1 MRAVRAAIAG
11 EQQVRFEAFTL
22 PGKPKG
28 AGVLVQMERTIIS
41 AGTELANY
49 TGLEPDTRVK
59 GAWCAYPW
67 NPGYGGVG
75 RVLAVGPD
83 VTHLKPGDRVFGI
96 FPHASHTLVDV
107 SYQLCV
113 PVPEGL
119 DATVAVMARMCGV
132 AITAYRRAKSSL
144 GETVVVFGLGLVG
157 NLAGQFFARAGCH
170 VLGLDVSAQRRTL
183 AAQTGLHDTLDPAG
197 LSERKLLAQILKR
210 TGRSRPPVIVDAVG
224 DSRIVEQAV
233 SLVADNGQV
242 IMLGTPRAP
251 YQTDSTAM
259 LRRAHFHGVEIT
271 GALEWTVPL
280 LKRQSPGVTTE
291 GNTELIFRMLSEG
304 ALKVLPLCSHVIAPD
319 RLDQAYQGLLH
330 EKNTY
335 LGVVLDWENEPARAA
350 TPAPLPSGAHGIPP
364 APTAERGT

>member
-1 MRAVRAAIAG
+1 MRAVRAIIVG

-22 PGKPKG
+22 PGEPEG
-28 AGVLVQMERTIIS
+28 AGVLVQMERTIVS

-67 NPGYGGVG
+67 TPGYGGVG

-83 VTHLKPGDRVFGI
+83 VTHLKPGARVFGI
-96 FPHASHTLVDV
+96 FHASHTLVDV
-107 SYQLCV
+107 SSQLCV

-119 DATVAVMARMCGV
+119 DATTAVMARMCGV
-132 AITAYRRAKSSL
+132 AITAYRRAQSSL

-157 NLAGQFFARAGCH
+157 NLAGQFFARAGSR
-170 VLGLDVSAQRRTL
+170 VLGLDVSARRRTL
-183 AAQTGLHDTLDPAG
+183 AAETGLHDTLDPAG
-197 LSERKLLAQILKR
+197 LSEPELLAQIGKR
-210 TGRSRPPVIVDAVG
+210 TGRGRPPVIVDAVG

-233 SLVADNGQV
+233 GLAADNGQV
-242 IMLGTPRAP
+242 ILLGTPRAP
-251 YQTDSTAM
+251 YHADSTAM
-259 LRRAHFHGVEIT
+259 LRRAHFHGVTIT

-319 RLDQAYQGLLH
+319 RLNDAYQGLLH
-330 EKNTY
+330 DKNAY
-335 LGVVLDWENEPARAA
+335 LGVVLDWENEPAPMPMAA
-350 TPAPLPSGAHGIPP
+350 PV
-364 APTAERGT
+364 AEGGP